1 MTVHEDPVDYE
12 DICEEDLI
20 TPLLPDTIPS
30 KTQESY
36 PIQKVL
42 ICVVPVALI
51 VIILVYVVR
60 GFL

>member
-1 MTVHEDPVDYE
+1 MTVHEDPIDY
-12 DICEEDLI
+12 EEDLVI
-20 TPLLPDTIPS
+20 PLLPDTVPS
-30 KTQESY
+30 KTQEPY

-51 VIILVYVVR
+51 VIVLVYVIH